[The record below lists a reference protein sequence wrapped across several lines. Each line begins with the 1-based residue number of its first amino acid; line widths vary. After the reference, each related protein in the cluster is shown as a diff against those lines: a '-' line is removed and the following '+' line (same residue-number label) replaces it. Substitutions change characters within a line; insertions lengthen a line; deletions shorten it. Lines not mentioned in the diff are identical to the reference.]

1 MFDTNSKISFIP
13 KSPLVREEDAFRS
26 RPRSVFAIIA
36 SFVFVVSVAAYFGLS
51 FYHRALADNVNQVT
65 NEIESLKKDFDRPEI
80 QDARV
85 FRARADSARVLLED
99 HITMRPLFHF
109 LEQYTVERIF
119 YTEFSFVRDR
129 ESSPVL
135 DLKGEAPDYAS
146 LAYQM
151 DVFRE
156 KKELLSTSLSDLTL
170 TKTGTVTFSL
180 SLVFAP
186 DFLSYEKSTR
196 EISFSGEM
204 VTPSVGIRTTATP
217 LLGMVTASA
226 STTENTN
233 PLLDI
238 ATTSDGAL
246 GVGENNEESSGIVT
260 CEPPLVRIIQED
272 GTVMCV
278 VSEIPQGT
286 TIEKIKSFLLWIKFW

>member
-13 KSPLVREEDAFRS
+13 KSPLVREEDSFRS
-26 RPRSVFAIIA
+26 RPRSAFAVVA
-36 SFVFVVSVAAYFGLS
+36 SFVFVASVASYFGLS

-65 NEIESLKKDFDRPEI
+65 SEIESLKKDFDRPEI

-85 FRARADSARVLLED
+85 FRARADSARALLEE
-99 HITMRPLFHF
+99 HIAMRPLFHF

-135 DLKGEAPDYAS
+135 ELKGEAPDYAS
-146 LAYQM
+146 LAYQA
-151 DVFRE
+151 DIFRE
-156 KKELLSTSLSDLTL
+156 KKELLSFSVSDLTL

-196 EISFSGEM
+196 ATSISEEI
-204 VTPSVGIRTTATP
+204 VTSIDPITVTTP
-217 LLGMVTASA
+217 LFGTVA
-226 STTENTN
+226 TTGTTTD

-238 ATTSDGAL
+238 VAISTNTLDA
-246 GVGENNEESSGIVT
+246 GENSEELSDVT
-260 CEPPLVRIIQED
+260 CEPPSRRIIQED
-272 GTVMCV
+272 GTVMCM
-278 VSEIPQGT
+278 VSEISQGT
-286 TIEKIKSFLLWIKFW
+286 TIEKLKSFLLWIKFW

>member
-13 KSPLVREEDAFRS
+13 KSPLVREEGAFRS
-26 RPRSVFAIIA
+26 RPRSAFAVIA
-36 SFVFVVSVAAYFGLS
+36 SFVFVSSIASYFGLS

-65 NEIESLKKDFDRPEI
+65 SEIESLKKDFDRPEI

-85 FRARADSARVLLED
+85 FRARADSARTLLKE

-129 ESSPVL
+129 ESRPTL

-151 DVFRE
+151 DIFRE
-156 KKELLSTSLSDLTL
+156 KKELLSFTVSDLTL
-170 TKTGTVTFSL
+170 TKIGTVTFSL

-196 EISFSGEM
+196 EASVPEEI
-204 VTPSVGIRTTATP
+204 VTSSVGIRTTAIP
-217 LLGMVTASA
+217 PIGKV
-226 STTENTN
+226 STVGTTTI
-233 PLLDI
+233 PFLDI
-238 ATTSDGAL
+238 ATTSASTL
-246 GVGENNEESSGIVT
+246 GVSENSEEPSEMTT

-278 VSEIPQGT
+278 VSNIAQGA
-286 TIEKIKSFLLWIKFW
+286 TIEKLKSFLLWIKFW